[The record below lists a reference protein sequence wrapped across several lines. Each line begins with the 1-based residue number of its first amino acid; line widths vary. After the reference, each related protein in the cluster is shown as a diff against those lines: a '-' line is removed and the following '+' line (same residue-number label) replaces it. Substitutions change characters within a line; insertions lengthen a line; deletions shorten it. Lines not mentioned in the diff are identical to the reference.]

1 MNLSK
6 IITELENKN
15 GIYIYNNKSYFPK
28 VDLDFDRTGFKPG
41 DEKIY
46 VKDSVTGK
54 RFYVL
59 LLKLYNTDVEDML
72 RMDIRLD
79 RNIYTEIIRMLS
91 FKNNTCRTNGVII
104 QSTKNYDDVNGQIIL
119 DENIGLVPED
129 ETYVCIPEK
138 PDSEYEFLRKT
149 QFWTT
154 KKLIEQIEKDASDYS
169 GFFRF

>member
-1 MNLSK
+1 MDLVIYIS
-6 IITELENKN
+6 ESCCY
-15 GIYIYNNKSYFPK
+15 GIYINKKSPLK
-28 VDLDFDRTGFKPG
+28 VDLDFDRTRFKPG

-79 RNIYTEIIRMLS
+79 NNAHTQIVRMLAH
-91 FKNNTCRTNGVII
+91 KNTCRTNGFII
-104 QSTKNYDDVNGQIIL
+104 RSTNNYVEKDKQIIL
-119 DENIGLVPED
+119 DKNIGLVPED
-129 ETYVCIPEK
+129 ETYVCIS
-138 PDSEYEFLRKT
+138 DRSDIEYRFFRKTT

>member
-6 IITELENKN
+6 IITELENRN
-15 GIYIYNNKSYFPK
+15 GIYINKKSPLK
-28 VDLDFDRTGFKPG
+28 VDLDFDRTKFKTG

-59 LLKLYNTDVEDML
+59 LLKLYNTDIEDML

-79 RNIYTEIIRMLS
+79 NNAYTQIVRMLAH
-91 FKNNTCRTNGVII
+91 KNTCCRTNGFII
-104 QSTKNYDDVNGQIIL
+104 QSTNNYVEEDKQIIL
-119 DENIGLVPED
+119 DENIGLVSED
-129 ETYVCIPEK
+129 ETYVCIPK
-138 PDSEYEFLRKT
+138 RPDSEYEFLRTT

>member
-15 GIYIYNNKSYFPK
+15 GIYIYNNNKSYFPK
-28 VDLDFDRTGFKPG
+28 VDLDFDRTRFKPG

-79 RNIYTEIIRMLS
+79 KSIYTEIIRMLS
-91 FKNNTCRTNGVII
+91 FKNTCRTNGVII
-104 QSTKNYDDVNGQIIL
+104 QSTKNYDDVNGQIII

-129 ETYVCIPEK
+129 ETYVCIPER

-169 GFFRF
+169 GFFGF

>member
-6 IITELENKN
+6 IITEMENKN

-28 VDLDFDRTGFKPG
+28 VDLDFDRTRFKPG

-46 VKDSVTGK
+46 VKDFVTGK

-79 RNIYTEIIRMLS
+79 KSIYTEIIRMLS
-91 FKNNTCRTNGVII
+91 FKNTCRTNGVII
-104 QSTKNYDDVNGQIIL
+104 QSTKNYDDVNGQIII

-129 ETYVCIPEK
+129 ETYVCIPER
-138 PDSEYEFLRKT
+138 PDSEYEFLRTT
-149 QFWTT
+149 QFWIT

-169 GFFRF
+169 GFFGF

>member
-1 MNLSK
+1 M
-6 IITELENKN
+6 ENKN

-28 VDLDFDRTGFKPG
+28 VDLDFDRTRFKPG

-79 RNIYTEIIRMLS
+79 NCVYTEIIRMLS
-91 FKNNTCRTNGVII
+91 FKNTCRTNGLII
-104 QSTKNYDDVNGQIIL
+104 QSTNNYDDVNGQIII

-129 ETYVCIPEK
+129 ETYVCIPER
-138 PDSEYEFLRKT
+138 PTEYKTT

-154 KKLIEQIEKDASDYS
+154 KN
-169 GFFRF
+169 

>member
-6 IITELENKN
+6 IITELENRN
-15 GIYIYNNKSYFPK
+15 GIYINKKSPLK
-28 VDLDFDRTGFKPG
+28 VDLDFDRTRFKPG

-59 LLKLYNTDVEDML
+59 LLKLYNTDIEDML

-79 RNIYTEIIRMLS
+79 NNAHTQIVRMLAH
-91 FKNNTCRTNGVII
+91 KNTCRTNGFII
-104 QSTKNYDDVNGQIIL
+104 RSTNNYVEKDKQIIL
-119 DENIGLVPED
+119 DKNIGLVPED
-129 ETYVCIPEK
+129 ETYVCIS
-138 PDSEYEFLRKT
+138 DRSDIEYRFFRTT

>member
-1 MNLSK
+1 M
-6 IITELENKN
+6 ENKN

-28 VDLDFDRTGFKPG
+28 VDLDFDRTRFKPG

-46 VKDSVTGK
+46 VKDSFTGK

-59 LLKLYNTDVEDML
+59 LLKLYNTDIEDML

-79 RNIYTEIIRMLS
+79 NCIYTEIIRMLS
-91 FKNNTCRTNGVII
+91 FKNTCRTNYVII
-104 QSTKNYDDVNGQIIL
+104 QSTKNYDDVNGQIII

-129 ETYVCIPEK
+129 ETYVCIPER

>member
-6 IITELENKN
+6 IITDLENKN

-59 LLKLYNTDVEDML
+59 LLKLYNTDVEEML

-79 RNIYTEIIRMLS
+79 NNAYTQIVRMLAH
-91 FKNNTCRTNGVII
+91 KNTCRTNGFII

-119 DENIGLVPED
+119 DKNIGLVPEN
-129 ETYVCIPEK
+129 ETYVCIS
-138 PDSEYEFLRKT
+138 DRSDIEYRFFRKT

>member
-15 GIYIYNNKSYFPK
+15 GIYIYNNNKSYFPK
-28 VDLDFDRTGFKPG
+28 VDLDFDRTRFKPG

-79 RNIYTEIIRMLS
+79 KSIYTEII
-91 FKNNTCRTNGVII
+91 
-104 QSTKNYDDVNGQIIL
+104 
-119 DENIGLVPED
+119 
-129 ETYVCIPEK
+129 
-138 PDSEYEFLRKT
+138 
-149 QFWTT
+149 
-154 KKLIEQIEKDASDYS
+154 
-169 GFFRF
+169 

>member
-28 VDLDFDRTGFKPG
+28 VDLDFDRTRFKPG

-79 RNIYTEIIRMLS
+79 KSIYTEIIRMLS
-91 FKNNTCRTNGVII
+91 FKNTCRTNGVII
-104 QSTKNYDDVNGQIIL
+104 QSTKNYDDVNGQIII

-129 ETYVCIPEK
+129 EIYVCIPER
-138 PDSEYEFLRKT
+138 PDSEYEFLRTT
-149 QFWTT
+149 QFRTT

-169 GFFRF
+169 GFFGF

>member
-72 RMDIRLD
+72 RMDIRLN
-79 RNIYTEIIRMLS
+79 RNIYILKLFECFPLKIIH
-91 FKNNTCRTNGVII
+91 V
-104 QSTKNYDDVNGQIIL
+104 
-119 DENIGLVPED
+119 
-129 ETYVCIPEK
+129 
-138 PDSEYEFLRKT
+138 
-149 QFWTT
+149 
-154 KKLIEQIEKDASDYS
+154 EQMALLFNRQKITMM
-169 GFFRF
+169 

>member
-46 VKDSVTGK
+46 VKDSVTRK

-79 RNIYTEIIRMLS
+79 NNAHTQIVRMLAH
-91 FKNNTCRTNGVII
+91 KNTCRTNGLII
-104 QSTKNYDDVNGQIIL
+104 QSTKNYDDINGQIII

-129 ETYVCIPEK
+129 ETYVCILER
-138 PDSEYEFLRKT
+138 PDSEYESLRKT